1 MIEVKMSSIP
11 EPELV
16 EAVGRLVMRFQDSSQ
31 KFDAEVG
38 RLYGLNPAE
47 LHCLSFL
54 SQAPRPANAIAREV
68 RLTPAAVT
76 ALVDRL
82 ERRGYVRRR
91 ADPDDRRK
99 VLVTPTAMTAAL
111 AAATY
116 GLVAEAGAKV
126 LSKYG
131 DAELRVLVRLLSDV
145 IAVQEDAIA
154 GLANGTKAPA
164 GDDGQP
170 GGPPD

>member
-1 MIEVKMSSIP
+1 MSSNSK
-11 EPELV
+11 PELV
-16 EAVGRLVMRFQDSSQ
+16 EAVGRLVMRFQDASQ

-76 ALVDRL
+76 ALIDRL

-91 ADPDDRRK
+91 PDPDDRRK
-99 VLVTPTAMTAAL
+99 VLVIPTAMTAAL
-111 AAATY
+111 ATATY

-126 LSKYG
+126 LSKYP
-131 DAELRVLVRLLSDV
+131 DAELQVLMRLLKDA
-145 IAVQEDAIA
+145 IAVQDDAA
-154 GLANGTKAPA
+154 ADLANGARVRA
-164 GDDGQP
+164 GDDDPPGGQP
-170 GGPPD
+170 DP